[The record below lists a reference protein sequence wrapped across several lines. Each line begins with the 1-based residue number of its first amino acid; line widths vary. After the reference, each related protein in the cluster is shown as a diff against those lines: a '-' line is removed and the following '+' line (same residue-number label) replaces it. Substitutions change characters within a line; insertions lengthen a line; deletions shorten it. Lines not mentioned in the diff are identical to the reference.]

1 MKKVYLIIGVIV
13 LIGVIIALSVLRNN
27 NSATTTNV
35 SKIYQSSELFTNSD
49 LEQNANNSNATK
61 YNVSDRENINITS
74 AGVYVISGTA
84 KNVTIYVEAG
94 DLDKVQIVL
103 ENLSITNETMPVIYV
118 KTADK
123 VFVTSNGSN
132 SLNVTGTFAKDD
144 SNNLNAV
151 VFSKQDITFNGTGTL
166 NIESTQN
173 GITGKDDIKITG
185 GTYNIKSVAV
195 AIRAND
201 SIRIADG
208 NISLNAGTDGLHAEN
223 SSDDTKGYVF
233 IAKGNINIEATD
245 DCIHGGSVVQN
256 GLPKILRIFMAIL
269 VMLVAFSRIFLGVHT
284 PQDILVGAGAGIL
297 VMWLTLLLMK
307 WLKEHP
313 EKDWIVLCIGVA
325 LAILLALY
333 AGLKSYPVDYD
344 SEGNV
349 LVEGKKMMND
359 TFKGVGYC
367 LAFLIGWILERRFV
381 KFSTDIPGMQ
391 RVIRVVVGLMGY
403 YVVSLILCTL
413 IKEWIPGSA
422 GTMIS
427 CFLQV
432 FYVTFLFPLS
442 IRFLERMRIGT

>member
-35 SKIYQSSELFTNSD
+35 SKIYQSSELFTNRD
-49 LEQNANNSNATK
+49 LEQNVNTSNATK
-61 YNVSDRENINITS
+61 YNVSDGENINITS
-74 AGVYVISGTA
+74 AGVYVISGSA

-123 VFVTSNGSN
+123 VFVTSNGTN

-233 IAKGNINIEATD
+233 IAKGTINIEATD
-245 DCIHGGSVVQN
+245 DCIHGGSVVQIDDGTITLN
-256 GLPKILRIFMAIL
+256 GAEGIEGTYVQINGSTISINATGDGINASKKSNIGTPTVEINGGNITIKMGQGDTDAIDSNGNIYINGGTINIT
-269 VMLVAFSRIFLGVHT
+269 ANSPF
-284 PQDILVGAGAGIL
+284 
-297 VMWLTLLLMK
+297 
-307 WLKEHP
+307 
-313 EKDWIVLCIGVA
+313 
-325 LAILLALY
+325 
-333 AGLKSYPVDYD
+333 DYD
-344 SEGNV
+344 GTAEKNGGTIIVNGTETNTITNQMMGGGMNGGMSGQMKQNGNIPNGG
-349 LVEGKKMMND
+349 EMQMN
-359 TFKGVGYC
+359 GG
-367 LAFLIGWILERRFV
+367 RR
-381 KFSTDIPGMQ
+381 G
-391 RVIRVVVGLMGY
+391 R
-403 YVVSLILCTL
+403 
-413 IKEWIPGSA
+413 
-422 GTMIS
+422 
-427 CFLQV
+427 
-432 FYVTFLFPLS
+432 
-442 IRFLERMRIGT
+442 